1 MNKKADEKFLARALS
16 QNVKFTTEKLLEPA
30 LDEYPPP
37 FWASEEMPK
46 RSVNFILLLH
56 WGGCRKKISC
66 LCQIFQLYAL
76 TLTRPI
82 GLPPHAPV
90 AQKIAD

>member
-37 FWASEEMPK
+37 FWTSEEMPK
-46 RSVNFILLLH
+46 RSVRGH
-56 WGGCRKKISC
+56 SDSHQSKKIRISH
-66 LCQIFQLYAL
+66 QAATRTPNTEI
-76 TLTRPI
+76 TL
-82 GLPPHAPV
+82 
-90 AQKIAD
+90 